1 MISKIKNYYQQLS
14 RKQKLFLLITVIIVF
29 TLSLTLGN
37 EPASDSE
44 VSVYRPAVSL
54 TSLSELSTT
63 QMVSVLGTVRPVG
76 EVELIPEKSGRV
88 TRVNVGLGQT
98 VAAGQIIVELENAAE
113 RASLLQA
120 EGAYEATLAGA
131 AQNEI
136 SVVEAEKRLENT
148 YRSVASTNQSAYNT
162 FRNILLN
169 TVDEMFSGVNTNI
182 IGLRING
189 RDQTLSLNAERLAF
203 QELMPNWQA
212 QLGTGD
218 DANEEFLLS
227 ASRDRL
233 VRLEKMVNSFVTLL
247 SDDRNTTG
255 FEQSYVTGLAGRL
268 SGAKTELVAAITN
281 INNTELALEQ
291 AKDTLNKAQITASG
305 GNVSLTDAQAKQ
317 ARGTLLAAQANYA
330 KTLIRT
336 PISGQVQTLDVKL
349 GSFVSTQSPVARITN
364 TSSLEVVAF
373 LSDSELAKVSLGD
386 VVEWGSGETGR
397 IAAIAPTIDSVSK
410 KTEIRVIT
418 TSTSTKAGDTLRL
431 NIKVTESDSL
441 AIKKEVPLTAVKLI
455 DGKSYLLTVNDD
467 RIKPIAVTIGLP
479 RSGAV
484 AVESEIDPD
493 LQFVIDARG
502 LNEGDQVTV
511 RN

>member
-1 MISKIKNYYQQLS
+1 M
-14 RKQKLFLLITVIIVF
+14 LLIAVIFVTAII
-29 TLSLTLGN
+29 LTSGN
-37 EPASDSE
+37 EPTADSE

-54 TSLSELSTT
+54 TSLSELSTVQT
-63 QMVSVLGTVRPVG
+63 VSALGTVRPVG

-88 TRVNVGLGQT
+88 TRVNVSLGQS
-98 VAAGQIIVELENAAE
+98 VEAGQVIVELENAAE
-113 RASLLQA
+113 RAALLQA
-120 EGAYEATLAGA
+120 EGAYEAALAAA

-136 SVVEAEKRLENT
+136 SVLEAERRLQNT
-148 YRSVASTNQSAYNT
+148 YRSVASANQSAYNT

-169 TVDEMFSGVNTNI
+169 TVDELFSGVNTNI

-203 QELMPNWQA
+203 QELMSNWQT
-212 QLGTGD
+212 QLGTED
-218 DANEEFLLS
+218 DANEELLLS

-233 VRLEKMVNSFVTLL
+233 VRLEKMVDSFITLL
-247 SDDRNTTG
+247 SDSRNTTG

-268 SGAKTELVAAITN
+268 SGAKTELVAAVAN
-281 INNTELALEQ
+281 VNNTELALKQ
-291 AKDTLNKAQITASG
+291 AKDTLDRARITASG

-317 ARGTLLAAQANYA
+317 ARGVLLAAQANYA

-336 PISGQVQTLDVKL
+336 PISGKIQTLDTKL
-349 GSFVSTQSPVARITN
+349 GSFVSAQSPVARITN

-373 LSDSELAKVSLGD
+373 LSDTELAKVSLGD
-386 VVEWGSGETGR
+386 TVVWGSGETGR

-431 NIKVTESDSL
+431 NIKVTENDRV
-441 AIKKEVPLTAVKLI
+441 AIKNEVPLTAIKLI
-455 DGKSYLLTVNDD
+455 DGKSYLLTVDEE
-467 RIKPIAVTIGLP
+467 RIKPIAVTLGLP

-484 AVESEIDPD
+484 AIESEISPD
-493 LQFVIDARG
+493 LRFVIDARG
-502 LNEGDQVTV
+502 LNEGDQVTLKE
-511 RN
+511 